1 MRSSSRSPRKSRCS
15 SPMPK
20 KRNSNGD
27 RARQLLAQE
36 AARIIVNQGIRD
48 YRVAK
53 TKAAERLGFNSR
65 GSLPG
70 NAEIERAVSEH
81 LQLFGRES
89 HADLLQGLRRT
100 ALSAMDMLQPFSPRL
115 VGPVLQGTAD
125 GHSAVNL
132 HVFADSPE
140 AVAITLSNLGLNY
153 RPYER
158 RLKSRRDQVETFAGF
173 EFEHEHTV
181 VQTTVFPVDG
191 IRQAPISPINGKPM
205 QRADVSAVREL
216 IAD

>member
-1 MRSSSRSPRKSRCS
+1 
-15 SPMPK
+15 MPK

-48 YRVAK
+48 YRLAK

-65 GSLPG
+65 GSLPR

-89 HADLLQGLRRT
+89 HTDLLRDLRRT
-100 ALSAMDMLQPFSPRL
+100 AVSAMDMLQPFSPRL

-125 GHSAVNL
+125 DHSAVNL

-173 EFEHEHTV
+173 EFEYEHAV

-205 QRADVSAVREL
+205 QRADVSAVKAL
-216 IAD
+216 IAG